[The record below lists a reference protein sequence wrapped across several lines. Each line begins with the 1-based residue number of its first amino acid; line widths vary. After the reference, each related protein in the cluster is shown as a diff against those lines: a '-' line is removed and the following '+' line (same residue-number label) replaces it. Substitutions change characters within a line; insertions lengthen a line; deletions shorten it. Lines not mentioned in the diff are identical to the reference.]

1 MHRRR
6 LLATLT
12 ALTGAWLAACSRTE
26 PSAAPAA
33 TAASATPV
41 APAAAAPAPDAQRAY
56 ADASTGTGFAVGPLM
71 AADPVLVFFDP
82 QCPHCAELWK
92 ASQPLLARLR
102 MVWMP
107 VGFLRSSSAP
117 QGALILAAKDPA
129 AAMNE
134 HEVLLANRQGGL
146 PVTGSVSD
154 ELLAKVKANTELLG
168 KLGADSVPFILYR
181 NRQTGAWGSHAGA
194 VPTEQLVQMTGL

>member
-1 MHRRR
+1 MNRRR

-12 ALTGAWLAACSRTE
+12 ALTASALCACSKTE
-26 PSAAPAA
+26 PPAPPPAPAA
-33 TAASATPV
+33 PPAA
-41 APAAAAPAPDAQRAY
+41 APAAAASAADAQRAY
-56 ADASTGTGFAVGPLM
+56 VDASAGSGFAVGPLM

-92 ASQPLLARLR
+92 ASQPLLAKVR

-107 VGFLRSSSAP
+107 VGFLRGTSAP

-129 AAMNE
+129 ATMSE
-134 HEVLLANRQGGL
+134 HEALLENRQGGL
-146 PVTGSVSD
+146 PVPAQVSD
-154 ELLAKVKANTELLG
+154 ELVAKVKANTELLG

-181 NRQTGAWGSHAGA
+181 NRRTGAWGSHAGA
-194 VPTEQLVQMTGL
+194 VPTEQLAQMVGL

>member
-1 MHRRR
+1 MQRRR

-12 ALTGAWLAACSRTE
+12 ALTAAMLSACSKTE
-26 PSAAPAA
+26 PPASTPTPAASAAPAA
-33 TAASATPV
+33 VASA
-41 APAAAAPAPDAQRAY
+41 ADAQRAY
-56 ADASTGTGFAVGPLM
+56 ADASAGSGFAVGPLM

-82 QCPHCAELWK
+82 QCPHCGELWM
-92 ASQPLLARLR
+92 ASQPLLAKVR

-107 VGFLRSSSAP
+107 VAILRGTSAP

-129 AAMNE
+129 ATMNE
-134 HEVLLANRQGGL
+134 HEALLADRKGGL
-146 PVTGSVSD
+146 PVSAQVSD

-181 NRQTGAWGSHAGA
+181 NRQTGAWGSHAGT
-194 VPTEQLVQMTGL
+194 VPTEQLAQFVGL